1 MTSTIMMLL
10 GVPIMSELSTIMDE
24 QKKESFT
31 KEEIIGMFGK
41 AIVNAG
47 KRLDEKEEDRKK
59 EKSEPSP
66 DEMACKSDFHQKS
79 EF

>member
-1 MTSTIMMLL
+1 
-10 GVPIMSELSTIMDE
+10 
-24 QKKESFT
+24 
-31 KEEIIGMFGK
+31 MFGK